1 MILTT
6 QCNAVTTHKELSRE
20 PPHIDIVVLETVL
33 VLKAGILTFSAW
45 PVVNDHHLLYIV
57 RWGTFQVI
65 PCLTTRAIQGYSFT
79 PVVCPPTT
87 RLSSSLK
94 MSSCSDVFL
103 IKILTSIFKPRY
115 LLPILRHRSGSRT
128 LVRAGR
134 LTSRT
139 SRTSRT
145 SQTSRTS
152 RARSLVGYGG
162 KGWVKM
168 MPKMGWW
175 VRVD

>member
-33 VLKAGILTFSAW
+33 VLKAGILTFS
-45 PVVNDHHLLYIV
+45 VVNDHQLLYIV
-57 RWGTFQVI
+57 RWGTFQLI

-103 IKILTSIFKPRY
+103 IKILTSFFKPRY
-115 LLPILRHRSGSRT
+115 LLPILCHRSGSRT

-134 LTSRT
+134 
-139 SRTSRT
+139 
-145 SQTSRTS
+145 
-152 RARSLVGYGG
+152 
-162 KGWVKM
+162 
-168 MPKMGWW
+168 
-175 VRVD
+175 